1 MSPFALLK
9 VEDVIIPHPYCIT
22 PKHLQYADSMM
33 LDEAALSRAEKR
45 GATCDICKRLVRNGR
60 QLEIL
65 TLQQHEKQKVLFIEV
80 EDDQN
85 LSKLPDLHSYLIKVK
100 LVAEQLGIQAFAFPR
115 KGNAS

>member
-1 MSPFALLK
+1 MVFK
-9 VEDVIIPHPYCIT
+9 QT
-22 PKHLQYADSMM
+22 LQNRFD
-33 LDEAALSRAEKR
+33 RH
-45 GATCDICKRLVRNGR
+45 
-60 QLEIL
+60 L